1 MHSHIVAD
9 PVGAAQSD
17 QATNPSSST
26 GGKWQASSKTRQC
39 PVCGRTKDGDCRINT
54 DGRVKCRHDK
64 PYAIGEVVTGL
75 DGCQYGFTGNGEL
88 GGHFKPHQA
97 GTKRH
102 LRAVSSG
109 VTAKP
114 VPAVQT
120 LPLPDPASFF
130 LARYSPAV
138 AAVASRHQSEEK
150 GEFYYYDDH
159 HRQQRRGSGPT
170 KELYTH
176 HLVGSQWKAG
186 ANGTCPSWNEKCLP
200 VLEGFPL
207 FVEGEKTAEI
217 ACQLG
222 LVGMSLPGHQAESLD
237 HCTAAFKRHRQL
249 GLTAVAYLADV
260 GAAGEKKGE
269 IVKTAANAAGLP
281 AIIINAGDIWPDL
294 PDNGSLDDLDHGDD
308 ANEVIA
314 AIDAAIRNEL
324 AALLPIAA
332 PAATA
337 VTDASSAK
345 PVKAKYLEPGEVLDA
360 LVATIGSPTLNVRTN
375 GAVIEGEHVGPDQV
389 SRYYLRLSKRTA
401 ADGIKW
407 EKGSTVDGIVELASQ
422 NSFDPVL
429 DSLLA
434 LTAGVEPMPDRLWL
448 ALDELLLGTKNKVA
462 AEFLPLYFV
471 GAVARLMKPGCKV
484 DQTLTLIGP
493 QGIGK
498 SRWGQAT
505 FGIDSLSLSMAS
517 AYVVDHLGSRLDKD
531 DITRMHRAWAVE
543 LGELDGIVRRTDQ
556 ESFKAFLTRQTDIIR
571 RPYGHGDEEMPRR
584 NVFFGTSNGAP
595 LKDLTG
601 SRRFV
606 CVGLGDQPLP
616 LDRVMKYRAALWAKA
631 LEGYKAGAQW
641 WSTNNEAAEIA
652 AQNSNYQTLD
662 PWSEDV
668 AKLLEKRSF
677 AMFVTLQEIL
687 EHLELPKTASNSGT
701 ASRITQMVE
710 ALGWSKGRKLVEG
723 VQLRAFFNPKEVT
736 F

>member
-9 PVGAAQSD
+9 PAGAAQSD
-17 QATNPSSST
+17 QATIPPSES
-26 GGKWQASSKTRQC
+26 GGRWLATNKSRQC
-39 PVCGRTKDGDCRINT
+39 PICDRTRDGDCRINT
-54 DGRVKCRHDK
+54 DGRINCHHHKTLTPSKETYLGSDGIE
-64 PYAIGEVVTGL
+64 YAFL
-75 DGCQYGFTGNGEL
+75 GNGER
-88 GGHFKPHQA
+88 GGLFKPHQA

-120 LPLPDPASFF
+120 LPLPNPASFF

-138 AAVASRHQSEEK
+138 VAVASRHE
-150 GEFYYYDDH
+150 GEFYYYDDE
-159 HRQQRRGSGPT
+159 HRQQRRGSGP
-170 KELYTH
+170 KKQIYTH
-176 HLVGSQWKAG
+176 HLVGGQWKPG

-207 FVEGEKTAEI
+207 FAEGEKTAEI

-222 LVGMSLPGHQAESLD
+222 LVGMSLPGHQAESLE
-237 HCTAAFKRHRQL
+237 HCTTAFKRHRQL

-260 GAAGEKKGE
+260 GEAGKKKGE
-269 IVKTAANAAGLP
+269 IVKTAAKAAGLP
-281 AIIINAGDIWPDL
+281 AIIINAGDVWPDL
-294 PDNGSLDDLDHGDD
+294 PDNGSLDDLHQGDD
-308 ANEVIA
+308 ANEIIA

-324 AALLPIAA
+324 AALLPIA
-332 PAATA
+332 TSA
-337 VTDASSAK
+337 VTAASSAK

-360 LVATIGSPTLNVRTN
+360 LAATIGNPRLNVRTN
-375 GAVIEGEHVGPDQV
+375 GAVIEGEHVGPDQI

-407 EKGSTVDGIVELASQ
+407 KKTETIDGVVDLADE
-422 NSFDPVL
+422 NRFDPVL

-434 LTAGVEPMPDRLWL
+434 LTAGVEPLPDRLWL

-462 AEFLPLYFV
+462 AEFLPMYLV
-471 GAVARLMKPGCKV
+471 SAVARLMNPGCKV
-484 DQTLTLIGP
+484 DQSLVLIGP
-493 QGIGK
+493 QGVGK

-531 DITRMHRAWAVE
+531 DVTRMHRAWAVE

-556 ESFKAFLTRQTDIIR
+556 ESFKAFLTRQTDVIR
-571 RPYGHGDEEMPRR
+571 RPYKAGDEEMPRR

-606 CVGLGDQPLP
+606 CVGLSDQPLP
-616 LDRVMKYRAALWAKA
+616 LDRVMQYRAALWAKA
-631 LEGYKAGAQW
+631 LEEYQAGAQW
-641 WSTNNEAAEIA
+641 WSTNNEATEIA
-652 AQNSNYQTLD
+652 AQNCDFQTLE
-662 PWSEDV
+662 PWAEV
-668 AKLLEKRSF
+668 IGKYLQERGGAV
-677 AMFVTLQEIL
+677 FVTLQEIL
-687 EHLELPKTASNSGT
+687 DHLELPITARNSGT
-701 ASRITQMVE
+701 GSRITQMVE
-710 ALGWSKGRKLVEG
+710 ALGWTKQRKLIGG
-723 VQLRAFFNPKEVT
+723 VQLRAFFNPKDPD

>member
-1 MHSHIVAD
+1 M
-9 PVGAAQSD
+9 
-17 QATNPSSST
+17 
-26 GGKWQASSKTRQC
+26 
-39 PVCGRTKDGDCRINT
+39 
-54 DGRVKCRHDK
+54 KCRHDK
-64 PYAIGEVVTGL
+64 LYAIGEVVTGL

-88 GGHFKPHQA
+88 GGHFTPHQPLTKP

-102 LRAVSSG
+102 LRALPSG
-109 VTAKP
+109 VTAEP

-130 LARYSPAV
+130 LARFSPAV
-138 AAVASRHQSEEK
+138 AAVASQHQ
-150 GEFYYYDDH
+150 GEFYYYDDQ
-159 HRQQRRGSGPT
+159 HRQQRIGSGPT
-170 KELYTH
+170 KKIYTH
-176 HLVGSQWKAG
+176 HFDGTEWKAG
-186 ANGTCPSWNEKCLP
+186 ANGACPTWNEKCLP
-200 VLEGFPL
+200 ALEGFPL
-207 FVEGEKTAEI
+207 FVEGEPCAEI

-222 LVGMSLPGHQAESLD
+222 LVGMSLPGHQAESLE
-237 HCTAAFKRHRQL
+237 HCTTAFKRHRQL

-281 AIIINAGDIWPDL
+281 AIIINAGDVWPDL
-294 PDNGSLDDLDHGDD
+294 PDNGSLDDLDQGDD
-308 ANEVIA
+308 ANEVIE

-324 AALLPIAA
+324 AELLPIAA
-332 PAATA
+332 TA
-337 VTDASSAK
+337 VTDVTDASSAK

-375 GAVIEGEHVGPDQV
+375 GAIIEGEHVGPDQV

-407 EKGSTVDGIVELASQ
+407 RKGDTVDGILELASQ
-422 NSFDPVL
+422 NSFDPVV

-434 LTAGVEPMPDRLWL
+434 LTAGVEPLPDRLWL

-471 GAVARLMKPGCKV
+471 GAVARLMQPGCKV

-556 ESFKAFLTRQTDIIR
+556 ESFKAFLTRQTDVIR
-571 RPYGHGDEEMPRR
+571 RPYKAGDEEMPRR

-595 LKDLTG
+595 LKDLPG

-606 CVGLGDQPLP
+606 CVGLGNQPLP

-631 LEGYKAGAQW
+631 LEEYNAGMQW
-641 WSTNNEAAEIA
+641 WSSNNEAADIA

-668 AKLLEKRSF
+668 AKFLEKKSY

-701 ASRITQMVE
+701 ASRVTQMVE

>member
-1 MHSHIVAD
+1 LKPGQTWPGH
-9 PVGAAQSD
+9 
-17 QATNPSSST
+17 
-26 GGKWQASSKTRQC
+26 
-39 PVCGRTKDGDCRINT
+39 DGIE
-54 DGRVKCRHDK
+54 
-64 PYAIGEVVTGL
+64 YAFL
-75 DGCQYGFTGNGEL
+75 GNGTR
-88 GGHFKPHQA
+88 GGLFKPHQA

-102 LRAVSSG
+102 LRALPSG
-109 VTAKP
+109 VTAEP

-130 LARYSPAV
+130 LARFSPAV
-138 AAVASRHQSEEK
+138 AAVASQHE
-150 GEFYYYDDH
+150 GEFYYYDDQ

-269 IVKTAANAAGLP
+269 LVKAAAAAAGLP
-281 AIIINAGDIWPDL
+281 AVVINAGDVWPEL
-294 PDNGSLDDLDHGDD
+294 PDNGSLDDLDQGDD
-308 ANEVIA
+308 ADEVIA

-332 PAATA
+332 NAVTA
-337 VTDASSAK
+337 VTTAGTVEPENPVDNFSKDDK
-345 PVKAKYLEPGEVLDA
+345 PQKTKYLEPGEVLDA
-360 LVATIGSPTLNVRTN
+360 LAATIGNPRLNVRTN
-375 GAVIEGEHVGPDQV
+375 GAVIEGEHVGPDQI

-407 EKGSTVDGIVELASQ
+407 KKTETIDGIVDLADQ
-422 NSFDPVL
+422 NRFDPVL

-434 LTAGVEPMPDRLWL
+434 LTADVEPLPDNLWL

-462 AEFLPLYFV
+462 AAFLPMYLV
-471 GAVARLMKPGCKV
+471 SAIARLMNPGCKV
-484 DQTLTLIGP
+484 DQSLVLIGP

-505 FGIDSLSLSMAS
+505 FGIDSKSLSGSS

-531 DITRMHRAWAVE
+531 DVTRMHRAWAVE

-556 ESFKAFLTRQTDIIR
+556 ESFKAFLTRQTDVIR
-571 RPYGHGDEEMPRR
+571 RPYKAGDEEMPRR

-616 LDRVMKYRAALWAKA
+616 LDQVMQYRAALWAKA
-631 LEGYKAGAQW
+631 LEEYQAGAQW

-652 AQNSNYQTLD
+652 VQNCDFQTLE
-662 PWSEDV
+662 PWAEVVGKYLQD
-668 AKLLEKRSF
+668 RSS
-677 AMFVTLQEIL
+677 ALYVTLQEIL
-687 EHLELPKTASNSGT
+687 DHMELPMTSRNSGT
-701 ASRITQMVE
+701 GSKITQLVE
-710 ALGWSKGRKLVEG
+710 ALGWAKQRKLIGG
-723 VQLRAFFNPKEVT
+723 VQLRAFFNPKELD